1 MSMMKK
7 FFALVAAVCLSLPV
21 FAQQAPNELVQQVTD
36 DVLEIIRKDREIQN
50 GSTAKVIDLVDQKV
64 LPHFNFL
71 RMTAL
76 AVGKDWRK
84 ANPQQQQQLAAEFK
98 TLLVRTYANA
108 LTGYRNQKVVYKPF
122 KMKPEETDVLV
133 RTEVQ
138 QPGNK
143 PIQLDYSLER
153 RDNGWKVYDVTVAGI
168 SLVTNYRD
176 QFAQEV
182 RAGGVDGLIASIAA
196 KNRSLETGQA
206 KAEKK

>member
-1 MSMMKK
+1 MDIMKK
-7 FFALVAAVCLSLPV
+7 LLALAAAACLSWPA

-36 DVLEIIRKDREIQN
+36 EVLDIIRKDRDIQN
-50 GSTAKVIDLVDQKV
+50 GSTAKVIELVDQKV
-64 LPHFNFL
+64 LPHFNFS

-84 ANPQQQQQLAAEFK
+84 ASPQQQQQLAGEFK

-122 KMKPEETDVLV
+122 KMRPEETDVLV
-133 RTEVQ
+133 RTEIQ

-143 PIQLDYSLER
+143 PIALDYSLER
-153 RDNGWKVYDVTVAGI
+153 KDGGDWKVYDVTVAGI

-176 QFAQEV
+176 QFGQEV
-182 RAGGVDGLIASIAA
+182 RNGGIDGLIASIAA
-196 KNRSLETGQA
+196 KNRSLESGQA
-206 KAEKK
+206 KK